1 MKIKMDETLQTGSY
15 PEDKMIS
22 GEKVN
27 NKYQENITVEEL
39 AEFELSWFKGEI
51 IVVDSLGIFHE
62 VFPRLLGSDLL
73 GFDTETK
80 PIFKKGGRNSVSLI
94 QLATNDLACLFR
106 INKIGFPDELVRLLS
121 DQAVIK
127 AGVAVHDDIRFLKG
141 VRKFSQGGFIDLQT
155 YVKDYGIQSSGL
167 KKLAAIVLGFR
178 ISKRQQVTDWE
189 AEQLTEAQK
198 IYAATDAWVCHQIYK
213 KLTEWNE

>member
-1 MKIKMDETLQTGSY
+1 MRKIKEETLQTGLS
-15 PEDKMIS
+15 PDGKRIS

-27 NKYQENITVEEL
+27 NMYQENITVEEL
-39 AEFELSWFKGEI
+39 AECELSWFKGEI
-51 IVVDSLGIFHE
+51 VLVDNLKIFYE

-94 QLATNDLACLFR
+94 QLSTENLACLFR
-106 INKIGFPDELVRLLS
+106 INKIGIPEELIKLLS
-121 DQAVIK
+121 DPHILK

-141 VRKFSQGGFIDLQT
+141 VKKFSPGGFIDLQSF
-155 YVKDYGIQSSGL
+155 VRDYGIKSSGL
-167 KKLAAIVLGFR
+167 KKLTAIILGFR

-189 AEQLTEAQK
+189 ADQLTEAQQ
-198 IYAATDAWVCHQIYK
+198 IYAATDAWVCHEIYN
-213 KLTEWNE
+213 KLTKWSE